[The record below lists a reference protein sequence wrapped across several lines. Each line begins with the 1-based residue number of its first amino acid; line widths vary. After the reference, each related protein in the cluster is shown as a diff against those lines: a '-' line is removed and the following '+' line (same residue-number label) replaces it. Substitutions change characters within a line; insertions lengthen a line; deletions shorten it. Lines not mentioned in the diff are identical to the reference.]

1 MNGTSSQDLQDLG
14 RFLAAQEDVFDAA
27 IAELRR
33 GCKESHWMWFIFP
46 QIAGLGSSPM
56 AAYYAIQSLQEATAY
71 LRHPVLGPRLQE
83 CAAALLAVDGR
94 TAREIMGAPDDLKL
108 RSSMTLFAR
117 AEDSPPVFQ
126 QVLDKYFGGEP
137 DPRTLELLGSGN

>member
-1 MNGTSSQDLQDLG
+1 MNGISAQDPHDLA
-14 RFLAAQEDVFDAA
+14 RFLAAQEEVFDTAL
-27 IAELRR
+27 AELRR

-56 AAYYAIQSLQEATAY
+56 AVHYAVKSTQEAADY
-71 LRHPVLGPRLQE
+71 LRHPTLGPRLRE
-83 CAAALLAVDGR
+83 CAAALLAVEGR
-94 TAREIMGAPDDLKL
+94 TAGEIMGTPDDLKL

-117 AEDSPPVFQ
+117 AEGSSPVFQ

-137 DPRTLELLGSGN
+137 DPRTLALLGSGG

>member
-1 MNGTSSQDLQDLG
+1 MNGASSQDPHDLG
-14 RFLAAQEDVFDAA
+14 RFLAAQEDVFDTA

-46 QIAGLGSSPM
+46 QITGLGSSPM
-56 AAYYAIQSLQEATAY
+56 AAYYAIQSLQEATEY
-71 LRHPVLGPRLQE
+71 LRHPTLGPRLQE

-108 RSSMTLFAR
+108 RSSITLFAR
-117 AEDSPPVFQ
+117 VEGSPPVFQ

-137 DPRTLELLGSGN
+137 DPRTLELLGSGK